1 MDTAYPPRLGN
12 QRQEKKM
19 EDTNQPHITSS
30 FEAKFRGE
38 TIGYFATADEAQAAI
53 DAAEEA
59 SEEN

>member
-1 MDTAYPPRLGN
+1 
-12 QRQEKKM
+12 M
-19 EDTNQPHITSS
+19 ENINQPRIPSS

-59 SEEN
+59 SQED